1 MKNVL
6 VNGGSRGI
14 GREIVRQ
21 FSLLGYSV
29 AFTYKSSEAE
39 ADALAKECAAFAIK
53 ADSASP
59 VDIERAVAIAREHL
73 GGIDI
78 LINNAAISSFS
89 MLTDLSLE
97 QWNNTLMVNLTA
109 PFLYSQ
115 AVIPDMVH
123 KKWGRIINISSMWG
137 VVGSSCEVH
146 YSASKAG
153 LIGFTKALAKELGPS
168 GITVNAV
175 APGLIRTDMNA
186 SLDVMTLS
194 EIAEETPLMRIGE
207 AREVASAVVYLASDG
222 ASFVTGEVMNV
233 SGGYIT

>member
-6 VNGGSRGI
+6 VTGGSRGI

-21 FSLLGYSV
+21 FAALGYSV
-29 AFTYKSSEAE
+29 AFTYKSSDEAARTLSE
-39 ADALAKECAAFAIK
+39 ECSALAIK

-59 VDIERAVAIAREHL
+59 QDIEAAVNTARERL
-73 GGIDI
+73 GSIDI
-78 LINNAAISSFS
+78 LVNNAAVSSFS
-89 MLTDLSLE
+89 LLTDLSLDV
-97 QWNNTLMVNLTA
+97 WNNTLAVNLTA
-109 PFLYSQ
+109 PFLYSR

-123 KKWGRIINISSMWG
+123 NKWGRIINISSMWG
-137 VVGSSCEVH
+137 IVGSSCEAH

-153 LIGFTKALAKELGPS
+153 LIGLTKALAKELGPS

-186 SLDVMTLS
+186 TLDGATLS
-194 EIAEETPLMRIGE
+194 EIADETPLMRIGE
-207 AREVASAVVYLASDG
+207 PCEVASAVIYLASDG